1 MAPSAGRAAR
11 HDEGRSVSLRA
22 AIVGCG
28 SAGTRRAY
36 ALRALGIDDIT
47 VTDRHAERARNLA
60 AAVGGATADSV
71 AKAAEGRDAVLVCTP
86 ADSRALFGLAAVRQ
100 GAHVFIEAPLSDRL
114 EEIRPLLEG
123 STASGRVLM
132 VGSRCRFHPGLERIR
147 ALIEA
152 RTLGR
157 VYAVSMW
164 LGTALAERAWP
175 QDVNGGTVTESRACL
190 LAEGVQW
197 FDALRWLFGKPVEV
211 AAMCGSAYPS
221 ATEGEGAS
229 AALVRMDSGTVVQV
243 CMDAF
248 RGPEASR
255 IDVVGTDGTLHWSAD
270 DDRIV
275 LDRLGGR
282 ERREEHVP
290 ARQDEVDR
298 AELRH
303 FFACVLSGRTP
314 EADGSEGRASLALT
328 LAVRRAV
335 RLRRA
340 LALGDDLGR
349 IGRRRGVST
358 VLRLVH
364 AN

>member
-1 MAPSAGRAAR
+1 
-11 HDEGRSVSLRA
+11 VSLRA

-60 AAVGGATADSV
+60 AAVGGATVGSV
-71 AKAAEGRDAVLVCTP
+71 ARAAAGCDAVLVCTP
-86 ADSRALFGLAAVRQ
+86 AECRALFALAAVRQ
-100 GAHVFIEAPLSDRL
+100 GAHVFIEAPLSDRI
-114 EEIRPLLEG
+114 EEVRPLLEG

-132 VGSRCRFHPGLERIR
+132 VGSRCRFHPGLARIR

-157 VYAVSMW
+157 VYAASMW
-164 LGTALAERAWP
+164 LGTALAGRARP
-175 QDVNGGTVTESRACL
+175 QDGDGGTVTESRRCSLVESA
-190 LAEGVQW
+190 QW
-197 FDALRWLFGKPVEV
+197 FDTLLWLFGKPVEV
-211 AAMCGSAYPS
+211 TAMCGSASPR
-221 ATEGEGAS
+221 ATDGEGAH
-229 AALVRMDSGTVVQV
+229 AALVRMGNGAVVQV
-243 CMDAF
+243 HTDAF

-255 IDVVGTDGTLHWSAD
+255 IDVVGTDGVLHWSAD

-275 LDRLGGR
+275 LHRLGGR

-290 ARQDEVDR
+290 AREDEVDR

-303 FFACVLSGRTP
+303 FFACVLSGRSP
-314 EADGSEGRASLALT
+314 EADGREGSASLALM
-328 LAVRRAV
+328 LAVRRAA
-335 RLRRA
+335 RIRRA

-349 IGRRRGVST
+349 FGRRRCVST

-364 AN
+364 AS

>member
-1 MAPSAGRAAR
+1 
-11 HDEGRSVSLRA
+11 VSLRA

-47 VTDRHAERARNLA
+47 VTDHHAERARNLA

-71 AKAAEGRDAVLVCTP
+71 AKAAAGRDAVLVCTP

-114 EEIRPLLEG
+114 EEVRPLLEG

-152 RTLGR
+152 QTLGR
-157 VYAVSMW
+157 VYAASMW
-164 LGTALAERAWP
+164 LGTALAGRAWP
-175 QDVNGGTVTESRACL
+175 ERGDGGTVTESRGCL
-190 LAEGVQW
+190 FAECVQC
-197 FDALRWLFGKPVEV
+197 FDALRWIFGKPVEV

-221 ATEGEGAS
+221 ATDGEGAH
-229 AALVRMDSGTVVQV
+229 AALVRMDSGAVIQV
-243 CMDAF
+243 HTDTL
-248 RGPEASR
+248 RGLETSR
-255 IDVVGTDGTLHWSAD
+255 IDVVGTDGALHWSAAD
-270 DDRIV
+270 NRIV

-290 ARQDEVDR
+290 ASEDEVDR

-314 EADGSEGRASLALT
+314 VADGREGRASLALM
-328 LAVRRAV
+328 LGVRRAG

-340 LALGDDLGR
+340 LALNDDLGR
-349 IGRRRGVST
+349 FGRRRGVST